1 MSLLQIKTTI
11 LGSSVTPYSL
21 EFDTP
26 IRTASGEYRH
36 RCGATVELTDSD
48 GFTGSGD
55 AAPWV
60 LTGSGLEAS
69 LRSAAVKLEGESV
82 GLDTIE
88 ATVSSLKVSP
98 AIQYALELAL
108 LDIISQR
115 RSQPLWALL
124 SGSNATNC
132 APIGINAVA
141 TDVADATAFCA
152 DGFTGLKLKV
162 GATDI
167 ASDIA
172 RVRRV
177 RDAVGPEITLRIDAN
192 GAYDF
197 DSAREMA
204 VAMADLDISLFEQPV
219 STTDQLIE
227 LKRQTSLPIGADEVV
242 SKDPSFSQKMGACAD
257 FVVIKPM
264 ALGGLLPSLR
274 MAMAADELNLGVVIT
289 SSWESI
295 IGRTGALHLAA
306 AVAATAK
313 NQPAKTHSG
322 LAHPFQKDLAPL
334 WPIVKGA
341 AALPLKAGLGV
352 RAKYKGGGL

>member
-1 MSLLQIKTTI
+1 MSLLRSKITVM
-11 LGSSVTPYSL
+11 GSSVTPYSL
-21 EFDTP
+21 AFDTP
-26 IRTASGEYRH
+26 IRTATGDYKH
-36 RCGATVELTDSD
+36 RCGATVEITDSD

-55 AAPWV
+55 AAPWI
-60 LTGSGLEAS
+60 SENSELEAS
-69 LRSAAVKLEGESV
+69 LISATLKLEGKSFD
-82 GLDTIE
+82 LDNLE
-88 ATVSSLKVSP
+88 ATISSLQVTP

-115 RSQPLWALL
+115 QNQPLWALL
-124 SGSNATNC
+124 SNSKSTDG

-141 TDVADATAFCA
+141 IDVADATALCA

-177 RDAVGPEITLRIDAN
+177 RDAVGPEITLRVDAN

-204 VAMADLDISLFEQPV
+204 VAMTELDVSLFEQPV

-242 SKDPSFSQKMGACAD
+242 SKDPSFSKKMGACAD

-274 MAMAADELNLGVVIT
+274 MAKAADGLGLGVVIT

-306 AVAATAK
+306 AVAATAR

-341 AALPLKAGLGV
+341 AALPLEAGLGV
-352 RAKYKGGGL
+352 RARANGGGS